1 MKTLVLSATFILAVT
16 FNAAAS
22 TAPVNEKAENT
33 FRLIFKDA
41 GHVQWSAAGN
51 LYEAFFIMDDI
62 KTRATIDA
70 KGNLIQTIRYYS
82 EAHLPANVLYSI
94 KRQYRGKEIFGVTEV
109 SNQQGV
115 NYRVVLR
122 DDKTYTHI
130 NAGSNGD
137 TELVK
142 KYKRGDK

>member
-1 MKTLVLSATFILAVT
+1 MKTLVLSETFILAVT
-16 FNAAAS
+16 LDGAAS
-22 TAPVNEKAENT
+22 TPAANEKAEST
-33 FRLIFKDA
+33 LRLIVKDA
-41 GHVQWSAAGN
+41 GHVQGSHAEN

-122 DDKTYTHI
+122 DDKTYTH
-130 NAGSNGD
+130 
-137 TELVK
+137 
-142 KYKRGDK
+142 